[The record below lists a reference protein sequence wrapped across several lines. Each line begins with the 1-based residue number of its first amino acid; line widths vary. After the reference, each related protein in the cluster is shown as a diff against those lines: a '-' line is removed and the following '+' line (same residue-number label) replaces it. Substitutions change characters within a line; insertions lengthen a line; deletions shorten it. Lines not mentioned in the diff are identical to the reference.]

1 MKKNKFFLFDIDG
14 TLLHV
19 HSGFM
24 VQLIQQLIQKLGKE
38 NIVMDSESF
47 AGRTDKDI
55 FLKLMR
61 LNEVPE
67 SYYADLRQLYIS
79 DLDSTL
85 TAADVSSI
93 QGVTAALH
101 YFDEQDFNFGL
112 LTGNFKESAFIKLN
126 RAGLDSFFDFGAF
139 GCNHANRNDLPE
151 IAYEYA
157 KSSYGTSFEPADLVI
172 IGDTPKDIACAKHF
186 GATSV
191 AVSTGSFSS
200 KELAVHQ
207 PDLLL
212 SSLEHPYQWISRLP

>member
-1 MKKNKFFLFDIDG
+1 MNKNKFFLFDIDG

-24 VQLIQQLIQKLGKE
+24 VQLIQQLIKKLGKDDT
-38 NIVMDSESF
+38 VMDSESF

-55 FLKLMR
+55 FLRLMQ

-67 SYYADLRQLYIS
+67 SFFPELRELYIS

-85 TAADVSSI
+85 TSADVSSI
-93 QGVTAALH
+93 NGVKNALNF
-101 YFDEQDFNFGL
+101 FDEQKLNVGL

-139 GCNHANRNDLPE
+139 GCNHTNRNDLPE

-157 KSSYGTSFEPADLVI
+157 KASYGTSFEPADLVI

-191 AVSTGSFSS
+191 AVSTGSFSAEALS
-200 KELAVHQ
+200 AHG

-212 SSLEHPYQWISRLP
+212 SSLDHPRYWVSKLP